1 MKALIGR
8 VMALVQ
14 RIVVWVM
21 RTRPARVWTRYTSA
35 RGPLLAQGL
44 SYQAIF
50 AVFAAL
56 WVAFAIAGFIVR
68 GNEQLQQ
75 SIIDVLAQA
84 IPGLITTDEGE
95 GAVSI
100 DDLLSASILGWTGA
114 IAAIGL
120 VATALG
126 WLASG
131 RDAVRAIFGLPAP
144 RANPVLLKLLDVAT
158 AIGLGVAI
166 VLSAGMSILSTTALD
181 ALFGALGIDNAST
194 GGAVVARIVGIGLTF
209 GVDALLLALFYR
221 VLSGIDIPIRLLAP
235 GVAVGAAG
243 FGVLKILG
251 SVLLGG
257 ATSNPLLASF
267 AVILGLLIW
276 FNLICQV
283 ILVAASWIAESAADA
298 GVDLSKKAKDRA
310 PGFRERIHPPR
321 IRPGRAARESRDG

>member
-21 RTRPARVWTRYTSA
+21 RTRPARVWTRYTGA

-194 GGAVVARIVGIGLTF
+194 VGTVVARIVGIGLTF
-209 GVDALLLALFYR
+209 VVDALLLALFYR